1 MNSKLP
7 SQVTVFWSWQNDS
20 PPKENRN
27 FIEDCLRRATKKI
40 GREDAII
47 IEVDRDTKGL
57 GGTPAIAEA
66 ILTKIRASDV
76 FVWDATL
83 IYSKPRPAPNPNV
96 LLELGYALA
105 VMGEGRLV
113 GVMNIAGCPGG
124 ENLPFDLKHRRW
136 PTSYFLPTPS
146 VLRRLIE
153 KVVPSIRR
161 ADQEYRRVER
171 ENLVNNLAVALRA
184 ALNEPK
190 SGALLSDVDFY
201 VAKALWQI
209 IDSPWLTYWCNW
221 RLSNPQH
228 ERSEN
233 SDRILKYL
241 DVVGQ
246 PENAFHSGPLK
257 DAHDKFLSSLKAYA
271 FTAAI
276 EMVPDGPKAFVISVK
291 KSSLGKE
298 DYDEKYDRQ
307 VNALLEKIENLWE
320 EWKSYI
326 EQLRLRYPEI
336 TATVEHA

>member
-1 MNSKLP
+1 MNSKSP

-20 PPKENRN
+20 PTKENRN

-47 IEVDRDTKGL
+47 IDVDRDTKGL
-57 GGTPAIAEA
+57 GGAPVIAEA

-83 IYSKPRPAPNPNV
+83 VYSKPRPAPNPNV

-105 VMGEGRLV
+105 VMGQGRII
-113 GVMNIAGCPGG
+113 GVMNVAGRPGG
-124 ENLPFDLKHRRW
+124 DKLPFDLKHRRW
-136 PTSYFLPTPS
+136 PISYCLPTPS
-146 VLRRLIE
+146 EKDIE
-153 KVVPSIRR
+153 KAGQDFRR
-161 ADQEYRRVER
+161 TER
-171 ENLVNNLAVALRA
+171 EKLVNSLAVGLRDALK
-184 ALNEPK
+184 EPK
-190 SGALLSDVDFY
+190 IGALLSDVDFY
-201 VAKALWQI
+201 VAKVLWQI

-228 ERSEN
+228 ERSEDR
-233 SDRILKYL
+233 DRILKYL

-246 PENAFHSGPLK
+246 PENVFRSGPLK
-257 DAHDKFLSSLKAYA
+257 DAHDNFLNSLKAYA

-276 EMVPDGPKAFVISVK
+276 EMIPDGPKAFVISVK
-291 KSSLGKE
+291 KSGWMK

-307 VNALLEKIENLWE
+307 VNDLVTKIEDLWE
-320 EWKSYI
+320 AWKSYI

-336 TATVEHA
+336 TAAIEGT